1 MVRPSA
7 LLPLIAVPALFSGA
21 ALVTSAPA
29 ATLRASVAVQDP
41 AREFRDQFDQA
52 LKLNSKSRMDELMR
66 TKEALAINLILATAE
81 GVSATPNETLLTRF
95 EGLRESWKRVYDTK
109 FPDKL
114 ERMFARMN
122 AGTKR
127 QRLAL
132 KLKYE
137 ELTRNVYEFQQQ
149 KNKAAIKAAAEQ
161 LLEMADGFK
170 KMGDQWHEAQC
181 LAWAAPS
188 LDETYQGKDADLD
201 ACADAYARAI
211 EVRKAI
217 GVKDATYK
225 GFTTR
230 SKNLTGLGYGKAGAV
245 KNGQPGGAAATKGPQ
260 PAGDAVVASLEFEEL
275 KPLKDLS
282 RPNYYLDEHRQI
294 WPAVALKAPG
304 SRSEIPRVTG
314 APVVI
319 REGAAQIV
327 LDSDGDGKGD
337 IDWPT
342 KGKFENLVLE
352 LGSGDEKRKWAVL
365 TEVGRQ
371 EDFYQGQPMNLLAT
385 DGQYLVY
392 YIPGGC
398 MKGTVSG
405 ETIRLYDDNLDGVY
419 GSGASSWQHF
429 GLVTGDAQMEFDSI
443 RVGKEKKA
451 RPFSKYVDLGSA
463 GWHEVK
469 AENKGTSLSA
479 QPVTLTTGS
488 VQLKGKG
495 VKPEYY
501 VLRGVDDSF
510 KTTFIDVSGGK
521 KVDVPAGRWELAFGM
536 VRKGKKMQQMKA
548 VIQPTEGM
556 ERILVKPGE
565 TTVIGYGSPYKF
577 DFSFGTDGRNVTVDG
592 KTVRILGSG
601 GEAYDRF
608 YNCVPYVDV
617 GVRRKGGKR
626 ANANMRMKPVV
637 DNLGLEKH
645 GWQGMWKPITDTV
658 PLKGAEVEVQLVEKK
673 NKLFGKVE
681 SDWK

>member
-29 ATLRASVAVQDP
+29 ATLRAAVAAQDP

-81 GVSATPNETLLTRF
+81 GVSATPNEALLTRF

-137 ELTRNVYEFQQQ
+137 ELTRDVYEFQQA

-170 KMGDQWHEAQC
+170 QMGDQWHEAQC

-245 KNGQPGGAAATKGPQ
+245 KNGQPGGGPRRPGRAP
-260 PAGDAVVASLEFEEL
+260 PASCSVSRASLVFPRSASTPCSIEVL
-275 KPLKDLS
+275 QPL
-282 RPNYYLDEHRQI
+282 
-294 WPAVALKAPG
+294 
-304 SRSEIPRVTG
+304 
-314 APVVI
+314 
-319 REGAAQIV
+319 
-327 LDSDGDGKGD
+327 
-337 IDWPT
+337 
-342 KGKFENLVLE
+342 
-352 LGSGDEKRKWAVL
+352 
-365 TEVGRQ
+365 
-371 EDFYQGQPMNLLAT
+371 
-385 DGQYLVY
+385 
-392 YIPGGC
+392 
-398 MKGTVSG
+398 
-405 ETIRLYDDNLDGVY
+405 
-419 GSGASSWQHF
+419 
-429 GLVTGDAQMEFDSI
+429 
-443 RVGKEKKA
+443 
-451 RPFSKYVDLGSA
+451 
-463 GWHEVK
+463 
-469 AENKGTSLSA
+469 
-479 QPVTLTTGS
+479 
-488 VQLKGKG
+488 
-495 VKPEYY
+495 
-501 VLRGVDDSF
+501 
-510 KTTFIDVSGGK
+510 
-521 KVDVPAGRWELAFGM
+521 
-536 VRKGKKMQQMKA
+536 
-548 VIQPTEGM
+548 
-556 ERILVKPGE
+556 
-565 TTVIGYGSPYKF
+565 F
-577 DFSFGTDGRNVTVDG
+577 DFNV
-592 KTVRILGSG
+592 
-601 GEAYDRF
+601 
-608 YNCVPYVDV
+608 
-617 GVRRKGGKR
+617 
-626 ANANMRMKPVV
+626 
-637 DNLGLEKH
+637 
-645 GWQGMWKPITDTV
+645 
-658 PLKGAEVEVQLVEKK
+658 
-673 NKLFGKVE
+673 
-681 SDWK
+681 

>member
-1 MVRPSA
+1 MARPLA
-7 LLPLIAVPALFSGA
+7 LLTLIAVPALASGA
-21 ALVTSAPA
+21 ALVSPAPA
-29 ATLRASVAVQDP
+29 ALPLAPVAVQDP

-66 TKEALAINLILATAE
+66 TKEDLAINLILVTAE
-81 GVSATPNETLLTRF
+81 GVSATPNEALLTRF

-230 SKNLTGLGYGKAGAV
+230 SKNLTGLGYGTAGAV
-245 KNGQPGGAAATKGPQ
+245 KGGKAGAKATKGPQ
-260 PAGDAVVASLEFEEL
+260 PAGDAVVAALEFEEL
-275 KPLKDLS
+275 KPLKDLG

-304 SRSEIPRVTG
+304 SRAEIPRVDG

-327 LDSDGDGKGD
+327 LDADGDGKGD

-352 LGSGDEKRKWAVL
+352 LGSGDTKRKWAVL

-405 ETIRLYDDNLDGVY
+405 ETIRVYDDNLDGVY
-419 GSGASSWQHF
+419 GSPASSWQHF
-429 GLVTGDAQMEFDSI
+429 GLVTGDAQFEFDSI

-451 RPFSKYVDLGSA
+451 RPFSEYVDLGSA
-463 GWHEVK
+463 GWHQIK
-469 AENKGTSLSA
+469 TENKGTSLSA

-488 VQLKGKG
+488 VQVKGKG

-510 KTTFIDVSGGK
+510 KKTFIDVSGGK
-521 KVDVPAGRWELAFGM
+521 KVDVPAGRWELAFGL

-556 ERILVKPGE
+556 ERIIVKPGE

-577 DFSFGTDGRNVTVDG
+577 DFKFETDGRNVTVDG

-645 GWQGMWKPITDTV
+645 GWQGMWKPVTDSV
-658 PLKGAEVEVQLVEKK
+658 PLKEAEVEVQLVEKK